1 VRCAAI
7 LYVLR
12 CQFAVR
18 MQKRAIH
25 LKLLDHSSFW
35 ATTSVWRQENVC
47 CRWCCGPLQDGLGL
61 VRAYILADSMPTPMA
76 QNTLLP
82 NVPKSASAK
91 PHMSSKQPPNSQA
104 SHLSASTYLPII
116 TVVGHMC
123 VKYIRDPKCE
133 DQDLHARCMM
143 KITADQCF
151 YNGTTALCARL
162 ERHML
167 SCSTRSPPRL
177 ALQRRRHSSMG
188 STSTAVCPSQPIRYD
203 CKHFYS
209 RLHTSAAHIARRE
222 VCLHTTVQ
230 PHFVA

>member
-1 VRCAAI
+1 
-7 LYVLR
+7 
-12 CQFAVR
+12 
-18 MQKRAIH
+18 
-25 LKLLDHSSFW
+25 
-35 ATTSVWRQENVC
+35 
-47 CRWCCGPLQDGLGL
+47 
-61 VRAYILADSMPTPMA
+61 MPTPMA

-91 PHMSSKQPPNSQA
+91 PHMSSSHPNSQA

-116 TVVGHMC
+116 TVVGHMY
-123 VKYIRDPKCE
+123 VKYSRDPTCE
-133 DQDLHARCMM
+133 YHDLHARCMM
-143 KITADQCF
+143 KTTADQCF

-162 ERHML
+162 ERHMP

-209 RLHTSAAHIARRE
+209 RLRTSAAHIARHE
-222 VCLHTTVQ
+222 VCLHTMVQ
-230 PHFVA
+230 TYFVA